1 MEIEELNRCWTLLEQ
16 GAEAW
21 NLWRAENPEVRPNL
35 SGIRIDELCDIEFS
49 GLNLS
54 GSILCATHFKKTD
67 LRNSDL
73 RRADL
78 RRANFDDCDLRHA
91 NLSEADCAEAT
102 LSRSLLTHS
111 NLSKARMERASL
123 RNAQVDFADL
133 SGANLGHANVVDSN
147 FFLSN
152 LSGADLTEAIM
163 VKANLMDANLTGATL
178 DRARL
183 EYANLRGAKLS
194 GAKLAHA
201 NLDSAMLYAATL
213 TEADFSGA
221 NLSAAIV
228 VGADV
233 EKAVFDSCNI
243 FGAAFWNLIGTPAR
257 QSDLIISTDSSTLQ
271 RVNGLEIA
279 QFVHL
284 LSTNRKIRDVI
295 NAVTSKLILVLGRFI
310 PERKVVLETI
320 RQVLEAE
327 GYVPV
332 VFDFDRPDDRDLT
345 ETIITLAGMSL
356 FVIAD
361 ITNPR
366 CAPLELHAAVPTFN
380 IPFVPIIQEGERP
393 FDMFKDLQ
401 SSFGQQSEGR
411 MLELLTYPSAD
422 VLRDVIKQAIL
433 IPALERGRL
442 LAEQKDKPLRM
453 RRAQDYIE
461 PN

>member
-1 MEIEELNRCWTLLEQ
+1 MEIEELNRCWTLLKR

-21 NLWRAENPEVRPNL
+21 NLWRTENPEVRPNL

-78 RRANFDDCDLRHA
+78 RRASFDDCDLRHA

-111 NLSKARMERASL
+111 
-123 RNAQVDFADL
+123 
-133 SGANLGHANVVDSN
+133 
-147 FFLSN
+147 
-152 LSGADLTEAIM
+152 
-163 VKANLMDANLTGATL
+163 
-178 DRARL
+178 
-183 EYANLRGAKLS
+183 
-194 GAKLAHA
+194 
-201 NLDSAMLYAATL
+201 
-213 TEADFSGA
+213 
-221 NLSAAIV
+221 
-228 VGADV
+228 
-233 EKAVFDSCNI
+233 
-243 FGAAFWNLIGTPAR
+243 
-257 QSDLIISTDSSTLQ
+257 
-271 RVNGLEIA
+271 
-279 QFVHL
+279 
-284 LSTNRKIRDVI
+284 
-295 NAVTSKLILVLGRFI
+295 KLILVLGRFI
-310 PERKVVLETI
+310 PERKVVLEAI

-332 VFDFDRPDDRDLT
+332 VFDFDRPDDRNLT
-345 ETIITLAGMSL
+345 ETIITLASMSL

-366 CAPLELHAAVPTFN
+366 CAPLELHATVPTFN
-380 IPFVPIIQEGERP
+380 IPFVPIIQEGEQP
-393 FDMFKDLQ
+393 FANFKDLQ

-422 VLRDVIKQAIL
+422 FLRDVIKQAIL

-442 LAEQKDKPLRM
+442 LAEQKDKPLRI
-453 RRAQDYIE
+453 RRAQDYIK